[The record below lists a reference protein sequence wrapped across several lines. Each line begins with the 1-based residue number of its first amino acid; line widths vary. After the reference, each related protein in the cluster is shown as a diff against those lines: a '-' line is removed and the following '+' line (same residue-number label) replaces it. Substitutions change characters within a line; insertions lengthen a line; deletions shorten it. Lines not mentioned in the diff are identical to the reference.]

1 MLNMN
6 TTMKRRELKLRR
18 EILVCDRIG
27 ELEYINGVRFEN
39 KEHTRA
45 VLDILNYWDFQS
57 KLRGDGSILYDL
69 IRDSEL
75 TYHLNRALSF
85 HEASNSSIK
94 VKDAWKPMLKSLG
107 DIVNSDDDIDVLDSM
122 IRKFDNGDWQKVKA
136 SVGKWAWDDVR
147 QLIIPF
153 ISYLKGLRNRMVR
166 EEDIEN
172 ANIKPSITGIQTKRF
187 TTN

>member
-1 MLNMN
+1 MN

-39 KEHTRA
+39 KEHMRA
-45 VLDILNYWDFQS
+45 VLDILSYWDFQS
-57 KLRGDGSILYDL
+57 KLRGDDSILYDL

-85 HEASNSSIK
+85 HEASNSSIE

-122 IRKFDNGDWQKVKA
+122 IRKFDNGDWQEVKA

-166 EEDIEN
+166 EKNLEEL
-172 ANIKPSITGIQTKRF
+172 NIKPSITGMQTKRF

>member
-1 MLNMN
+1 MLDMN
-6 TTMKRRELKLRR
+6 AMMKRRELKLRR

-39 KEHTRA
+39 RGHTRA
-45 VLDILNYWDFQS
+45 VLDILSYWDFQS

-85 HEASNSSIK
+85 HEAPNASVR
-94 VKDAWKPMLKSLG
+94 VKDAWKPILKSLG
-107 DIVNSDDDIDVLDSM
+107 DIVDSDDDIIVLDGM
-122 IRKFDNGDWQKVKA
+122 IRKLDSGDWQKVKA

-147 QLIIPF
+147 QLIIPV
-153 ISYLKGLRNRMVR
+153 ISYLKELRNRMAR
-166 EEDIEN
+166 EENLEN
-172 ANIKPSITGIQTKRF
+172 LNIKPSITGMQTKRF